1 MSDELTKRI
10 SKCHEMI
17 ASMCKELR
25 PPKMQIPA
33 RHNEYNEDIFIG
45 DTLDMCQQELAEL
58 KAQNA
63 VLREALSFYSS
74 KSYQSKRLWAK
85 SISEDQGGIANKALS
100 TTPSEALE
108 KQRKKDEVFDMLVEA
123 VIWMSGSK
131 DFSPEGIARGG
142 FIKIVEPA
150 IKAAK
155 ELEGE

>member
-63 VLREALSFYSS
+63 VLREAFEELD
-74 KSYQSKRLWAK
+74 
-85 SISEDQGGIANKALS
+85 SITIKGSPEDRIIKQALS

-108 KQRKKDEVFDMLVEA
+108 KQRKKDEVFKMLLSVCETGVKIA
-123 VIWMSGSK
+123 RE
-131 DFSPEGIARGG
+131 EGIVFRQA
-142 FIKIVEPA
+142 ENA
-150 IKAAK
+150 LAAAK
-155 ELEGE
+155 ELEGV